1 MDKLFVY
8 IDGTSKGEPGEAGI
22 GIAITTPDGGVVEE
36 ISRLIGRTT
45 KDVAEYRAL
54 IEACRHVV
62 GYKPAS
68 VVFFTHNQRLA
79 NHINRVFET
88 REPHIKHQIEIALGL
103 LNQLPRWRVNYIDQK
118 VNVRAPRL
126 VEQAFHQSLQAQ
138 VTRERME
145 LVLLARAASLSD
157 DAMQRLLDF
166 ADKLREED

>member
-8 IDGTSKGEPGEAGI
+8 IDGTARGEPGDAAI
-22 GIAITTPDGGVVEE
+22 GIAITTPDGAVVEE

-45 KDVAEYRAL
+45 TEVAEYRAL
-54 IEACRHVV
+54 IDACRHVFS
-62 GYKPAS
+62 YEPAS

-79 NHINRVFET
+79 NYINRVFET
-88 REPHIKHQIEIALGL
+88 REPHIKRQVEIALGL
-103 LNQLPRWRVNYIDQK
+103 LNQLPRWRVNYVDQK
-118 VNVRAPRL
+118 VNMRAPRL
-126 VEQAFHQSLQAQ
+126 VEQAFHQSLHAQ

-145 LVLLARAASLSD
+145 VVLLARASTLSD